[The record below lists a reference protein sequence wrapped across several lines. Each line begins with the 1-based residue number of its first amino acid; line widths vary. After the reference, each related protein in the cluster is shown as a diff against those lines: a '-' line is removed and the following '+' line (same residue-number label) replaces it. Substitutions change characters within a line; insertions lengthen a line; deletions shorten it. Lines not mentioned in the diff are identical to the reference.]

1 MNQTTNRTETAA
13 VTETTSVTETATV
26 RGGSMTYD
34 RIGDGPPLVLLH
46 SLALGR
52 EMWAPVLAELGT
64 GRQVIIPDLRGH
76 GDSSW
81 DGRPF
86 SIDDLSDDV
95 GDLLDLLGLERVD
108 LLGMSMGG
116 SVALTFAAARPSAI
130 RRLVLCDTTAW
141 YGADAPAAWEQ
152 RAQVAAGKPRPT
164 QVPFQ
169 VERWFG
175 DRFRQTEPRV
185 VARAVDIFLATRPG
199 VHAAAC
205 RALGVMDARDRL
217 AAITAKTLVVTGAD
231 DQATPP
237 AMGEALAG
245 AIAGASFEQWPGLRH
260 FAALESTALRT
271 RLAAF
276 LAGKRARARPQTLV
290 ADSCRQASTSDVD
303 AASDAD
309 AAPSG
314 DERP

>member
-1 MNQTTNRTETAA
+1 MNQATNRTETARVGETAA
-13 VTETTSVTETATV
+13 VTETAAV

-34 RIGDGPPLVLLH
+34 RIGEGPPLVLLH

-52 EMWAPVLAELGT
+52 EMWAPVLAELGA
-64 GRQVIIPDLRGH
+64 GRQVIVPDLRGH
-76 GDSSW
+76 GDSRW

-86 SIDDLSDDV
+86 SIDDMSDDV

-116 SVALTFAAARPSAI
+116 SVALTFAAARPSSVG
-130 RRLVLCDTTAW
+130 RLVLCDTTAW

-152 RAQVAAGKPRPT
+152 RARAAAGKPRPT

-175 DRFRQTEPRV
+175 DVFRQTEPRV
-185 VARAVDIFLATRPG
+185 VARTVDIFLATRPG

-205 RALGVMDARDRL
+205 RALGTLDARDRL
-217 AAITAKTLVVTGAD
+217 AAITAKTLVITGAD

-245 AIAGASFEQWPGLRH
+245 AIASASFEQWPGLRH
-260 FAALESTALRT
+260 FAVLESKPLRT

-276 LAGKRARARPQTLV
+276 LAGKRAPARPPTLV
-290 ADSCRQASTSDVD
+290 GDGCRQAPAPD
-303 AASDAD
+303 AAAAPA